1 MDPQAAY
8 NEMVSLWR
16 DGDREEARERAI
28 SIQEW
33 ITNGGF
39 EISSWGYEEY
49 SLLFRL
55 LYYVD
60 DPFSRP
66 QRPLP

>member
-8 NEMVSLWR
+8 DEMVSLFR
-16 DGDREEARERAI
+16 SGNLDEARDRALA
-28 SIQEW
+28 IQRW
-33 ITNGGF
+33 VHIGGF
-39 EISSWGYEEY
+39 EIASWGYEEY

-60 DPFSRP
+60 NPFFRP
-66 QRPLP
+66 QPLL